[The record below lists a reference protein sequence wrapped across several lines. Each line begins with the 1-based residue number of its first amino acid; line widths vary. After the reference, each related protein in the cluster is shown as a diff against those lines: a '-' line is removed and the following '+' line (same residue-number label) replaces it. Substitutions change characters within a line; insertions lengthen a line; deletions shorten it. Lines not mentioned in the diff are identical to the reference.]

1 MRKKFIRRWN
11 VESVLESIV
20 QATLNYI
27 VVSSIS
33 STNQKQ
39 TVTDLKTDLRTT
51 KEDLMSE
58 IKASKEAV
66 LAKMETDTTA
76 LNQIMKA
83 EFDSQN
89 KNDNKF

>member
-1 MRKKFIRRWN
+1 MN
-11 VESVLESIV
+11 VEGVLESIV

-33 STNQKQ
+33 ASNQKQ

-58 IKASKEAV
+58 VKASKDAV

-76 LNQIMKA
+76 MNEIIK
-83 EFDSQN
+83 SQQSGGN
-89 KNDNKF
+89 SGTGKDV

>member
-1 MRKKFIRRWN
+1 MN
-11 VESVLESIV
+11 VEGVLESIV

-33 STNQKQ
+33 SSNQKQ

-51 KEDLMSE
+51 KEDLMAE
-58 IKASKEAV
+58 VKASKESV

-76 LNQIMKA
+76 MNEIMKTQ
-83 EFDSQN
+83 FDAQKQGGGNSGRG
-89 KNDNKF
+89 KEL